1 MTNGLTVAPHER
13 HVVRVFALDI
23 PEDEAAR
30 LRNGAG
36 RDRAM
41 GALVGLGR
49 LDPGHVEIIDT
60 ADLAGVGLAQFL
72 IDGHGAAE
80 AQIAADRG
88 RLDTLSGPVMVV
100 TSGAF
105 DPAGAALHPTA
116 AARLIGTYRED
127 VPEVHFAPL
136 PDASAKGTLT
146 PPPPAAAAPD
156 RMGRGLYIAL
166 AVAAVLVLLLLLSLM
181 SG

>member
-1 MTNGLTVAPHER
+1 MTNGLTVAPNER

-23 PEDEAAR
+23 SDDEAAR
-30 LRNGAG
+30 LRAGAG

-41 GALVGLGR
+41 GALLGVGR

-80 AQIAADRG
+80 APIAADRG
-88 RLDTLSGPVMVV
+88 KLDALDGPVMVV

-105 DPAGAALHPTA
+105 DPAGATLHPTA
-116 AARLIGTYRED
+116 DARLIGTYREE
-127 VPEVHFAPL
+127 VPEVHFEPL
-136 PDASAKGTLT
+136 PDAGAKGTLT
-146 PPPPAAAAPD
+146 PPPPAAAAPGG
-156 RMGRGLYIAL
+156 MGRGVYIAL
-166 AVAAVLVLLLLLSLM
+166 AVAVVVILLLLLSLL